1 MAFTLYSD
9 LQARMISELGM
20 CPSQIIQQEL
30 QRSGVKFFK
39 DSGCWRYLMAPLD
52 VVAGQTSYALVI
64 PTGAQ
69 LWQIYEVRV
78 ITDPTQIFDQVW
90 PVQSTAYYCTDDA
103 NLLFYSNTA
112 PTVSVSQGMRI
123 ELQLFPTWDSTGV
136 PGNLINRYAEGIMA
150 GAKMELMKMP
160 KKPWTDMGIAKYN
173 ADIYHAE
180 LQEARR
186 DQDVQGR
193 RVSAMAKMR
202 DFT

>member
-90 PVQSTAYYCTDDA
+90 PVQSTAYYCTFV
-103 NLLFYSNTA
+103 LLQHRSN
-112 PTVSVSQGMRI
+112 GFG
-123 ELQLFPTWDSTGV
+123 FPGHAHRASA
-136 PGNLINRYAEGIMA
+136 LS
-150 GAKMELMKMP
+150 
-160 KKPWTDMGIAKYN
+160 DMGFNERSKQSDKSLCRGHHGWRKDGVDEDA
-173 ADIYHAE
+173 
-180 LQEARR
+180 
-186 DQDVQGR
+186 
-193 RVSAMAKMR
+193 
-202 DFT
+202 